1 MLTSRS
7 EYRLLLRADN
17 ADRRLTPMGRELG
30 LVDDR
35 RWAMHLDKQ
44 VRDNLSTQ
52 CVCPDPKQGTN
63 TQGSWHSTQCGRPAH
78 NHSIPMFILE
88 P

>member
-1 MLTSRS
+1 MSGHVHRMLTSRS

-44 VRDNLSTQ
+44 VRSDAAGDPALT
-52 CVCPDPKQGTN
+52 CCPSPHATRI
-63 TQGSWHSTQCGRPAH
+63 SRPR
-78 NHSIPMFILE
+78 NHITGC
-88 P
+88 

>member
-44 VRDNLSTQ
+44 VLRGWTMES
-52 CVCPDPKQGTN
+52 
-63 TQGSWHSTQCGRPAH
+63 SH
-78 NHSIPMFILE
+78 E
-88 P
+88 PIKRGMT

>member
-44 VRDNLSTQ
+44 ARDIQ
-52 CVCPDPKQGTN
+52 
-63 TQGSWHSTQCGRPAH
+63 
-78 NHSIPMFILE
+78 IPQF

>member
-1 MLTSRS
+1 MVSAPLHRMLTSRS

-35 RWAMHLDKQ
+35 RWAMHLEKQ
-44 VRDNLSTQ
+44 VRTVS
-52 CVCPDPKQGTN
+52 
-63 TQGSWHSTQCGRPAH
+63 
-78 NHSIPMFILE
+78 
-88 P
+88 